1 MVYRPFQWEAAV
13 ESDIAT
19 AHARGV
25 SVPSGHV
32 ELQGILEVPDAALG
46 FVLFAHGAGSSRL
59 SPRNRQVAGALRRA
73 GFGSLLFDL
82 LTGEEEAE
90 ARGHVVRNVP
100 TQRVGASKGAR
111 RAPLRGELRRNPR
124 GPNVATLRAAP
135 WLEAFQLFRPSRRAS
150 RAGSDATAAAACHG
164 RTRATP
170 TASGSPRSCCSRRRS
185 PRRCRISSASSLAFR
200 RSARSRPPTKARF
213 SRFGAA
219 WATTRARATCIAPR
233 AW

>member
-90 ARGHVVRNVP
+90 DQASGSLRFDVPLLARRLVDATLWVEVQEGARGLPIGYFGGR
-100 TQRVGASKGAR
+100 TGAAAALIGGAV
-111 RAPLRGELRRNPR
+111 LQGRG
-124 GPNVATLRAAP
+124 GG
-135 WLEAFQLFRPSRRAS
+135 
-150 RAGSDATAAAACHG
+150 AGMAAAACHG

-213 SRFGAA
+213 SRSGAA
-219 WATTRARATCIAPR
+219 WATTRERATCIAPR